1 MKFQEVIYNKFKK
14 RKKST
19 PTKVLEVRECAP
31 GDELTRELEDAW
43 ILYTKVFILDDFKNR
58 CKILKIFNDL
68 PFINRMR
75 DMPPFPLTHYFP
87 IFENRSIIKRVMFSV
102 DGKLVIVL

>member
-1 MKFQEVIYNKFKK
+1 MNYILTANFCHSKYYQMILKFQEVIYNKFKK

-43 ILYTKVFILDDFKNR
+43 ILYTKVFIL
-58 CKILKIFNDL
+58 
-68 PFINRMR
+68 
-75 DMPPFPLTHYFP
+75 
-87 IFENRSIIKRVMFSV
+87 
-102 DGKLVIVL
+102 LVVSNIDVKF